1 MSETQ
6 ATPSTTTQ
14 RLAGR
19 TAIVTGGSRGIG
31 AAVAHRLAAD
41 GARVAVVYRSNA
53 AEADA
58 VVNRIR
64 STGAQAIAVQADVS
78 DAVSVDAMVSTVRE
92 AFGAINILVNNA
104 GILENQPVGSID
116 LASFDAQFRTNAFS
130 TILVTQ
136 AVLPH
141 VPARGGHIVNV
152 SSSLVYRPRA
162 GLAVYAAS
170 KAAVSALTHAFA
182 IELGPRNI
190 TVNAVAPGFIATD
203 MTDAMPEAAKTATLA
218 AVPVG
223 RVGEPGEVAAAVAFL
238 ASPAASYITGQVLCV
253 DGGMGM

>member
-1 MSETQ
+1 MPQ
-6 ATPSTTTQ
+6 TPPTPTRLA

-31 AAVAHRLAAD
+31 AAVAHRLTAD

-58 VVNRIR
+58 VVSAIR
-64 STGAQAIAVQADVS
+64 STGAEAIAVQADVS
-78 DAVSVDAMVSTVRE
+78 DAASVDAMVTTVRE
-92 AFGAINILVNNA
+92 SFGAIDILINNA

-141 VPARGGHIVNV
+141 VPAHGGHIVNV

-162 GLAVYAAS
+162 GLSVYAAS

-182 IELGPRNI
+182 VELGPRNI
-190 TVNAVAPGFIATD
+190 TVNAVAPALTRTD
-203 MTDAMPEAAKTATLA
+203 MTAPIPDEVKARMRESTPLGRLAEPEDIADAI
-218 AVPVG
+218 
-223 RVGEPGEVAAAVAFL
+223 AFL
-238 ASPAASYITGQVLCV
+238 ASDDARWITGRTLMT
-253 DGGMGM
+253 DGGFI